1 MNPCKPTRALGETV
15 AKTKQGRWHRTC
27 IASDLQTHLQH
38 TCHICMNRGLDFLFS
53 NPMHCCTLSSKP
65 FRLDAGRSPIQCTA
79 ARYRRSLFG
88 LTPEDRIECTRLT
101 EWTVLFP
108 RLFMGIVCFHF
119 CTFLASACRARCKGT
134 GALADEQQFCQVASV
149 QTSVATARASRT
161 ASEVCCTV
169 GKHEAT

>member
-65 FRLDAGRSPIQCTA
+65 FRLDAGRSNRVHT
-79 ARYRRSLFG
+79 F
-88 LTPEDRIECTRLT
+88 DR
-101 EWTVLFP
+101 WTVLFP